1 VTRHSQPSDPHP
13 GLKEIIDEAC
23 KAFAK
28 LASSSTS
35 ILSSQ
40 NAESLS
46 EGSIF
51 KDALFELSVNIPSLY
66 EILSAVIGGTGNK
79 DATIAMIYSMI
90 QNSLNRRLSLVQKLL
105 TVVAI
110 KCHADNQVS
119 LNFKAK
125 LFAIKHMKSIIVL
138 WT

>member
-1 VTRHSQPSDPHP
+1 MNHFTNVLTEVRPDVTGHSQPSDPHP

-28 LASSSTS
+28 MASSNTS

-51 KDALFELSVNIPSLY
+51 KDALFELSVNIPCVY
-66 EILSAVIGGTGNK
+66 EILSAVIGGIGNK
-79 DATIAMIYSMI
+79 DATIAMI
-90 QNSLNRRLSLVQKLL
+90 
-105 TVVAI
+105 
-110 KCHADNQVS
+110 
-119 LNFKAK
+119 
-125 LFAIKHMKSIIVL
+125 
-138 WT
+138 